1 MDLWER
7 VLGFMDSQVLLT
19 AEELGVFDFLD
30 TEPRTLEAI
39 AAHTALPLGST
50 KRLMTMLCAL
60 EVTVKTPDGRFANSA
75 EASDQLVR
83 GKPDYIGGMF
93 AHVKET
99 LYPTWQFLKEALLEE
114 KAQSDRVFEGQAP
127 PSAERYADPE
137 GLRSFM
143 EEMHSISYE
152 TAAEFAREACDDVCG
167 VREIVDI
174 GGASGAFVIALAEQ
188 YPNLRGVVFDLPQVQ
203 PIAESFIGAAGVA
216 DRVSFHPGDFFEDP
230 FPAQADAYAMGFILH
245 DWTEDQGALL
255 LRKLAEVTQPGDR
268 LIIGEYLLADDRTG
282 PLHVARMD
290 LNMLVTA
297 LGQERSAREYR
308 DWLASFGFE
317 LRRIYPT
324 SRDKYFLVFVR
335 RGDGAC

>member
-7 VLGFMDSQVLLT
+7 VLGFMDSQALLT
-19 AEELGVFDFLD
+19 AEELGVFDYLD
-30 TEPRTLEAI
+30 AQPRTLEEL
-39 AAHTALPLGST
+39 AAHSGLPLVAAR
-50 KRLMTMLCAL
+50 RLLTMLCAL
-60 EVTVKTPDGRFANSA
+60 GVTRQTADGRFANSP
-75 EASDQLVR
+75 EASEQLVR

-99 LYPTWQFLKEALLEE
+99 LYPTWQYLKDALLEE

-127 PSAERYADPE
+127 PSAELYADPE

-143 EEMHSISYE
+143 AEMHSIGYE
-152 TAAEFAREACDDVCG
+152 TAAEFARAACDDLCG
-167 VREIVDI
+167 VRELVDI

-188 YPNLRGVVFDLPQVQ
+188 YPDLRGVVFDLPQVQ
-203 PIAESFIGAAGVA
+203 PIAEDFISAAGLA
-216 DRVSFHPGDFFEDP
+216 DRVTFQPGDFFEDP
-230 FPAQADAYAMGFILH
+230 LPAGADAYAMGFILH
-245 DWTEDQGALL
+245 DWPEDQGALL
-255 LRKLAEVTQPGDR
+255 LRKVADVTAPGDR
-268 LIIGEYLLADDRTG
+268 LIVGEYLLADDRSG

-308 DWLASFGFE
+308 DWLAGFGFE

-324 SRDKYFLVFVR
+324 SRDKFFLVFAR
-335 RGDGAC
+335 R